1 MVYKGLYTQFEVY
14 FSNTFGIFTPR
25 TKHVLGCNICLSKLK
40 NVFFIQ
46 VTIFGFT
53 EIKLKS

>member
-1 MVYKGLYTQFEVY
+1 MLYKGVYIQLEVY
-14 FSNTFGIFTPR
+14 FSNTLGIFTPR

-40 NVFFIQ
+40 NVILIQ
-46 VTIFGFT
+46 VTIFGFK